1 MEKNGSHSK
10 AACLGERLST
20 AARQPQPY
28 QPLAAASVVGR
39 TPAVKEPLLEGGRLF
54 WLEQRPHEKGR
65 TTLLVKP
72 ALGPSCDPTPQTLE
86 LTPGD
91 WNLRS
96 RVHEYG
102 GGVFAV
108 AGGDL
113 VLVHDGDRCLYH
125 LPIDPSGTPL
135 APPRRLVEPGDR
147 AFADGLIDPGRQ
159 RWVGVMEAH
168 GRDHLVALPL
178 AGGEPIALHEPEDFC
193 GYASL
198 SPDGHWLAWV
208 EWQQPCMPWERSQ
221 LWLARVGPSGDL
233 EQARPIAGSSPAQA
247 VSVFQPLWITTK
259 AGSPALVV
267 ASDAS
272 GWWNL
277 QRFDPNSG
285 QGQPL
290 LEMAAEFG
298 MPQWVYGM
306 GTTAWDGEQL
316 VAAACSQGQW
326 QLGLV
331 ATEGTPHWHPIGQ
344 PFTDLAGLSAE
355 AGRLVCVASNPTT
368 PSGLLELEIASGLW
382 QHTPAAPS
390 PLNPAAISQP
400 QQLWFPGHGERPTQ
414 AWYYPPCNGGN
425 PEAPLLV
432 KGHSGPTGMA
442 RTGLSLAIQF
452 WTSRGWG
459 VVDVNYG
466 GSTGFGRAYRE
477 RLDGQW
483 GVVDVADCAAAAQAV
498 VDQGWASA
506 TRIAIEGGS
515 AGGFTAL
522 AALCFTDVFRAGASR
537 YGVADLGALARETHR
552 FEARYLDGLIGPWP
566 AAQATYAARSP
577 LQHAERIRCP
587 VIFFQGLDDN
597 VVPPAQTE
605 AMAEALRSQ
614 AIPVEVHLFA
624 GEGHGF
630 KSSDTQIQVLESTE
644 AFFAK
649 HFGLQQAT

>member
-1 MEKNGSHSK
+1 
-10 AACLGERLST
+10 
-20 AARQPQPY
+20 
-28 QPLAAASVVGR
+28 
-39 TPAVKEPLLEGGRLF
+39 
-54 WLEQRPHEKGR
+54 
-65 TTLLVKP
+65 
-72 ALGPSCDPTPQTLE
+72 
-86 LTPGD
+86 
-91 WNLRS
+91 
-96 RVHEYG
+96 
-102 GGVFAV
+102 
-108 AGGDL
+108 
-113 VLVHDGDRCLYH
+113 
-125 LPIDPSGTPL
+125 
-135 APPRRLVEPGDR
+135 
-147 AFADGLIDPGRQ
+147 
-159 RWVGVMEAH
+159 
-168 GRDHLVALPL
+168 
-178 AGGEPIALHEPEDFC
+178 
-193 GYASL
+193 
-198 SPDGHWLAWV
+198 
-208 EWQQPCMPWERSQ
+208 
-221 LWLARVGPSGDL
+221 
-233 EQARPIAGSSPAQA
+233 
-247 VSVFQPLWITTK
+247 VFQPLWITTK
-259 AGSPALVV
+259 AGEPALVV

-290 LEMAAEFG
+290 LEMAAEFA

-316 VAAACSQGQW
+316 VAAACCQGQW

-331 ATEGTPHWHPIGQ
+331 ATEGPPHWQPLGQ

-382 QHTPAAPS
+382 QHTPAAPN
-390 PLNPAAISQP
+390 PLDPAAISQP

-442 RTGLSLAIQF
+442 RTSLSLGIQF

-483 GVVDVADCAAAAQAV
+483 GVVDVADCAAAARAV

-587 VIFFQGLDDN
+587 VIFFQGLDDK

-605 AMAEALRSQ
+605 AMAEALRNQ